1 MPDVSPQCRLNTVSI
16 YISLQQIRGRG
27 FDYATLVRDFNLMK
41 WFGAN
46 SIRTSKHP
54 PPSEL
59 LELTDKHGI
68 MVIDES
74 PAVGPKEMFMYV

>member
-16 YISLQQIRGRG
+16 SISLQQIRGRG

-74 PAVGPKEMFMYV
+74 PAVGPKEMFTYV